1 MKTMDSKVP
10 IKHLSLLL
18 LPLLIALIPTSLVNA
33 QSSYLS
39 TWANTYPGSTSDNA
53 ASCQLCHA
61 ASTQNLNPYGHE
73 ICISG
78 AGSISNR
85 ILSVQSINSDAD
97 PTGADNITEINASTQ
112 PGWTPG
118 NVNPTYSRGNCNA
131 TGVVESPPA
140 FIAGNLDPVSAN
152 IPPVANANG
161 PYNGTVNLSLTFDGS
176 GSTDSDG
183 SIVSYS
189 WDFGDGNTAT
199 GVSPTHTYLTAGT
212 FTVSLTVTDDA
223 GDTGTD
229 NTTATIGLGN
239 QPPVAN
245 ANGPYSGTVNV
256 ALSFDGSASNDPDGM
271 IISYSWDFGDGNTG
285 TGANPTHTYTT
296 ANMYNVTLTVMDDA
310 GATDSIGTTANIV
323 PVVVNQPPI
332 ADANG
337 PYSGTVGVAIIF
349 DGSASTDA
357 DGTIVSYNWDYG
369 DGNTGTGIT
378 PSHTYGVDGN
388 FTVSLTVT
396 DDAGAT
402 TSSTTTASIGAV
414 NQPPVSDPNGPYS
427 GTVGVALIFD
437 GSASTDSD
445 GTIVSYAWDFGDG
458 NTGTG
463 VTPSHT
469 YMMNGNYTVSLTVTD
484 DAGDSGTATTTTAI
498 GLGNIPPA
506 SNPNG
511 PYSGTVGN
519 AVMFDGTA
527 SSDPDGNIVSYNWD
541 FGDGN
546 VGSGQT
552 PGHIY
557 TTPGTYNVTLTV
569 TDNAGATDSAM
580 TTATILPV
588 ATGNADVYLTKLE
601 APDDLE
607 VEMGESESKKIKV
620 KGDGDTIMQDATVNL
635 TVNSPNEVSVNVYPH
650 TITKAVSPYDDEATE
665 YKFRA
670 KFTCHVSGEYEVAWS
685 AIITATENNDT
696 SNDTLTGSTRVSC
709 EKSDNHDRN
718 DDDDDGDHHSEHN
731 HHDSE
736 KHDSQKLIRDVNRG
750 GGNSSPFLM

>member
-1 MKTMDSKVP
+1 MKTPNLKLQITYLPV
-10 IKHLSLLL
+10 SLLFL
-18 LPLLIALIPTSLVNA
+18 FMIYIPASAVHA

-39 TWANTYPGSTSDNA
+39 TWGSTYPGSTSDNA

-73 ICISG
+73 ICISS

-131 TGVVESPPA
+131 TGLVETPPLISGA
-140 FIAGNLDPVSAN
+140 LDPVSTN
-152 IPPVANANG
+152 QPPVANANG
-161 PYNGTVNLSLTFDGS
+161 PYSGTVNLSLTFDGS
-176 GSTDSDG
+176 GSTDPDG

-212 FTVSLTVTDDA
+212 FNVSLTVTDDA

-229 NTTATIGLGN
+229 TTTATIGLGN

-256 ALSFDGSASNDPDGM
+256 ALSFDGSASNDPDG
-271 IISYSWDFGDGNTG
+271 IIVSYSWDFGDGNTG

-296 ANMYNVTLTVMDDA
+296 ANLYNVTLTVTDDA
-310 GATDSIGTTANIV
+310 GTTDSIGTTANIV

-337 PYSGTVGVAIIF
+337 PYSGIVGVAIMF

-357 DGTIVSYNWDYG
+357 DGTIVSYNWDFG
-369 DGNTGTGIT
+369 DGNTGTGVT

-402 TSSTTTASIGAV
+402 SSTTTTASIGVV

-427 GTVGVALIFD
+427 GTVGIALTFD
-437 GSASTDSD
+437 GTASTDAD

-458 NTGTG
+458 NTASG

-469 YMMNGNYTVSLTVTD
+469 YMMNGNYSISLTVTD
-484 DAGDSGTATTTTAI
+484 DAGDSGTATTTAAI
-498 GLGNIPPA
+498 GLGNMPPA

-511 PYSGTVGN
+511 PYSGTVGI
-519 AVMFDGTA
+519 AIMFDGTA

-552 PGHIY
+552 PVHIY

-580 TTATILPV
+580 TTATIVPV
-588 ATGNADVYLTKLE
+588 ATGNADVYLTKLK
-601 APDDLE
+601 APDDLK
-607 VEMGESESKKIKV
+607 VKMGKSKSKKIKV
-620 KGDGDTIMQDATVNL
+620 KGDGDTIMQDATVSL
-635 TVNSPNEVSVNVYPH
+635 SVTSPNEVSVNVYPH
-650 TITKAVSPYDDEATE
+650 TITKAVSPYDDEATG

-670 KFTCHVSGEYEVAWS
+670 EFTCHVSGEYEVAWS
-685 AIITATENNDT
+685 ATITAAENNDT

-709 EKSDNHDRN
+709 EKSDDHDRDRDDHDRDRDR
-718 DDDDDGDHHSEHN
+718 DDDDDDDDHHSKHN
-731 HHDSE
+731 DDDSK
-736 KHDSQKLIRDVNRG
+736 KHDS
-750 GGNSSPFLM
+750 